1 MLGSE
6 IMSKQSVI
14 DHLKKYNMDSRI
26 ITVDSSSAT
35 VAEAA
40 EALGTEE
47 AKIAKTL
54 SFKLKD
60 RCILIVVKGDV
71 KIDNAKYK
79 HTFGE
84 KAHMLSFDEVEEL
97 TGHPVGGVCP
107 FGVKEG
113 VDIYLDESLKV
124 FDTVFP
130 ACGAP
135 NNAIEISIPEL
146 EKVTG
151 YTGWVDVCK
160 EKEN

>member
-1 MLGSE
+1 
-6 IMSKQSVI
+6 MSTITVI
-14 DHLKKYNMDSRI
+14 EHLKKYNMDSRI
-26 ITVDSSSAT
+26 ITVPTTSAT

-47 AKIAKTL
+47 ARIAKTL
-54 SFKLKD
+54 SFRLKD

-71 KIDNAKYK
+71 KIDNAKYR

-84 KAHMLSFDEVEEL
+84 KAHMLSFDEVEEV

-107 FGVKEG
+107 FGVNEG
-113 VDIYLDESLKV
+113 VEIYLDESLKK

-130 ACGAP
+130 ACGNV

-146 EKVTG
+146 EEVTG
-151 YTGWVDVCK
+151 FVKWVDVCK
-160 EKEN
+160 EKEES

>member
-1 MLGSE
+1 
-6 IMSKQSVI
+6 MSIIKAKE
-14 DHLKKYNMDSRI
+14 HLKKYNLDDR
-26 ITVDSSSAT
+26 VLEFNVSSAT
-35 VAEAA
+35 VKDAA
-40 EALGTEE
+40 LALNCTEGE
-47 AKIAKTL
+47 IAKTL
-54 SFKLKD
+54 SFLTDKP
-60 RCILIVVKGDV
+60 ILIITAGDP

-84 KAHMLSFDEVEEL
+84 KAHMLSFDEVPEI

-135 NNAIEISIPEL
+135 NNAIEVSIPEL
-146 EKVTG
+146 EEITG

-160 EKEN
+160 EREN

>member
-1 MLGSE
+1 
-6 IMSKQSVI
+6 MSTLSVI
-14 DHLKKYNMDSRI
+14 EHLKKYNMDKRI
-26 ITVDSSSAT
+26 ITVETSSAT

-47 AKIAKTL
+47 ARIAKTL
-54 SFKLKD
+54 SFRLKD

-71 KIDNAKYK
+71 KIDNAKYR
-79 HTFGE
+79 HEFGE
-84 KAHMLSFDEVEEL
+84 KAHMLTFDEVEEV

-113 VDIYLDESLKV
+113 IDIYLDESLKK

-130 ACGAP
+130 ACGNI

-151 YTGWVDVCK
+151 YIKWVDVCK
-160 EKEN
+160 EKDS